1 VVLARL
7 KNLAVTRTQAGDAL
21 SLRPSMVPRPGS
33 AGGASG
39 HTRKTSP
46 MNVSTPTLI
55 TFVVYIA
62 AMILIGFI
70 AYRATKNFSDY
81 ILGGRSLGS
90 FVTALSAG
98 ASDMSGWLLMG
109 LPGAI
114 FVAGLSESWI
124 AIGLII
130 GAWLNWLFVAGRL
143 RVHTEHNHNALTL
156 PDYFSHRFED
166 ESRMLRI
173 FSALV
178 ILVFFTIYCASGV
191 VAGARLFEST
201 FGMPYEYALW
211 VGAAATILY
220 VFIGGFLAVSWTDT
234 VQATLMIFA
243 LLITPLFVIFA
254 LGDMGTVMATIE
266 AQNPANFD
274 MFRGLSFVA
283 IISLLA
289 WGLGYFGQPHILVR
303 FMAADSIKTIP
314 NARRIG
320 MTWMILTLAGAV
332 AVGFLG
338 IAYFADHPEQAGAVS
353 QNGERVF
360 MELVKILFNP
370 WVAGIIL
377 SGVLAAVMSTLS
389 AQLLVSSSALT
400 QDFYKAMLRKHAS
413 QTELVWVGRGMVLLI
428 ALIAIGIASNPESK
442 VLGLVSYAWAG
453 FGAAF
458 GPVVLISLLW
468 KRMTRNGALAGMLVG
483 AVTVVV
489 WKEFIG
495 LGLYEIIPGF
505 ILASI
510 AIVVVSK
517 LGAEPAPSIVKR
529 FEEADADYHAG

>member
-1 VVLARL
+1 
-7 KNLAVTRTQAGDAL
+7 
-21 SLRPSMVPRPGS
+21 
-33 AGGASG
+33 
-39 HTRKTSP
+39 

-55 TFVVYIA
+55 TFVIYIL

-70 AYRATKNFSDY
+70 AYRATKNFDDY

-98 ASDMSGWLLMG
+98 ASDMSGWLLLG

-124 AIGLII
+124 AIGLIA

-166 ESRMLRI
+166 TSRLLRI

-201 FGMPYEYALW
+201 FGMSYDTALW

-243 LLITPLFVIFA
+243 LLITPVFVILA
-254 LGDMGTVMATIE
+254 LGDVGAAMNTIA
-266 AQNPANFD
+266 AQDPSNFD
-274 MFRGLSFVA
+274 MFKGLSFIA
-283 IISLLA
+283 IISLLG

-303 FMAADSIKTIP
+303 FMAADSVKTIP

-320 MTWMILTLAGAV
+320 MTWMVLTLVGAV

-338 IAYFADHPEQAGAVS
+338 IAYFADNPALAGAVT

-360 MELVKILFNP
+360 LELVKILFNP

-400 QDFYKAMLRKHAS
+400 QDFYKAFLRKGAS
-413 QTELVWVGRGMVLLI
+413 QTELVWVGRAMVLLI

-468 KRMTRNGALAGMLVG
+468 KRMTRNGALVGMLVG
-483 AVTVVV
+483 AITVVV

-510 AIVVVSK
+510 AIYVVSLMGK
-517 LGAEPAPSIVKR
+517 EPAASIQQR
-529 FEEADADYHAG
+529 FETADAEYRAG

>member
-33 AGGASG
+33 ASGASG

-243 LLITPLFVIFA
+243 LLITPLFVILA

-338 IAYFADHPEQAGAVS
+338 IAYFADHPDQAGAVS